1 MTVKVRRLAVA
12 VSVLLGVVSGVPAEA
27 GERVPHPSRSAPS
40 ADVRFLRCVIA
51 HESGGD
57 PNAENGGRWGGSTAS
72 GLFQFLDS
80 TWRGNAKWVPEAR
93 KYQRASDAPGWVQ
106 WLVAL
111 HSVKQ
116 GGHSN
121 WAGTSCGYGT

>member
-1 MTVKVRRLAVA
+1 MIVKARRLVVA
-12 VSVLLGVVSGVPAEA
+12 VSVLLGVVSGVPAMA

-40 ADVRFLRCVIA
+40 ADVSFLRCVIA
-51 HESGGD
+51 HESGGRV
-57 PNAENGGRWGGSTAS
+57 NAENPHSTAS

-93 KYQRASDAPGWVQ
+93 KYKRASDAPGWVQ

-111 HSVKQ
+111 HSVRQ
-116 GGHSN
+116 GGHRN
-121 WAGTSCGYGT
+121 WAGTGCGYGT